1 MTMNIKLVER
11 LPVEMSGLNRKAH
24 GAQQPRHIERIG
36 EGASTAQ
43 RGGHAA
49 QSSRKTLLVMAG
61 GTGGHIFPA
70 LAVADVLREQGW
82 RVVWLGNPNGMEAKL
97 VPARGYECAWVEFA
111 AVRGKGIL
119 RKLMLPVNLMRAC
132 LAARRVIKTV
142 RPDVVLGMGGYIT
155 FPGGVM
161 ARLAGVPLL
170 VHEQNAVAGLANKV
184 LSHLATRVLTGF
196 PNTLPTGD
204 WVGNPVRAEIAALP
218 VPEERYA
225 ARAESEPLHVLVVG
239 GSLGAQALND
249 AVPKAVTRLLLEQRP
264 VVRHQT
270 GARDLAMVQAAYAA
284 SGIDAEVQPFIDDM
298 ASALAWAD
306 LVVCRSGALTVAEL
320 AAAGVASVLIP
331 FPHAVDDHQRVN
343 AEFLVQ
349 GHQGQTAGHC
359 VIQRELTIERLA
371 GLLHQPRSVLRDQAV
386 AARALARAESAQT
399 VATICEELAA

>member
-1 MTMNIKLVER
+1 M
-11 LPVEMSGLNRKAH
+11 
-24 GAQQPRHIERIG
+24 Q
-36 EGASTAQ
+36 
-43 RGGHAA
+43 
-49 QSSRKTLLVMAG
+49 KTLLVMAG

-70 LAVADVLREQGW
+70 LAVADVLREHGW

-97 VPARGYECAWVEFA
+97 VPVRGYECAWVEFA
-111 AVRGKGIL
+111 AVRGKGTM
-119 RKLMLPVNLMRAC
+119 RKLMLPVNLLRAC

-161 ARLAGVPLL
+161 ARLARVPLV

-184 LSHLATRVLTGF
+184 LSHIASRVLTGF
-196 PNTLPTGD
+196 PDTLPTGE
-204 WVGNPVRAEIAALP
+204 WVGNPVRAEIADLP
-218 VPEERYA
+218 APEERYA

-249 AVPKAVTRLLLEQRP
+249 AMPKAVARLLVEQRP

-270 GARDLAMVQAAYAA
+270 GERDLALVQAAYAS

-349 GHQGQTAGHC
+349 GHQGQPAGHC
-359 VIQRELTIERLA
+359 LIQRELTIEQLANLLQQTRA
-371 GLLHQPRSVLRDQAV
+371 GLREQAI
-386 AARALARAESAQT
+386 AARALARAEAAQT